1 MVDTSKES
9 LCINKL
15 VCEREET
22 LFLEED
28 IIVPDSKPDI
38 LSAINTSGNI
48 CIYKKEIIDE
58 KLKIDG
64 NINACVMYLA
74 DNVQDNV
81 RGIEVSL
88 DFSKN
93 LNAPNCKPDMLLD
106 TNIQIKS
113 INCSVINGRKI
124 NVKVEVSVAFRVYAN
139 EDVEIINDVINNENI
154 QILKDRVKVNSLV
167 GSGNTKAYVKD
178 TMMIDDTDSLAEIL
192 KININMIDKDIKT
205 SYNKVLA
212 KAEAEIK
219 IMYLTEDNRIS
230 TVTNRIPVVGF
241 IDIQNVSEDNV
252 CDTNFEIRNMVI
264 KPNNAE
270 EHSIYVEL
278 EAEVSCMAYEEKDIN
293 LIQDLYSPL
302 EEISCSRKQI
312 TTISNKQ
319 NRMENCHV
327 NGTVNLPDL
336 GENGLID
343 GSCTPRITN
352 INKLNSRVMYG
363 GELETNFV
371 FINLNNQINTVT
383 SNVPFEFAVDNIEN
397 GEMLNVS
404 TNMEIGSQDF
414 IVKSGGDVSIDVN
427 VIFNM
432 GMSKCENLEIIDNI
446 ELTQDLSM
454 EDYSLIIY
462 IVKKGDTLWNIA
474 KKLNS
479 TVDDIVRAN
488 EIEDE
493 NMINV
498 GEKLYIPKYV
508 KKGVAKQIERP
519 VVANYA

>member
-1 MVDTSKES
+1 MKF
-9 LCINKL
+9 
-15 VCEREET
+15 
-22 LFLEED
+22 FLRFTFIFV
-28 IIVPDSKPDI
+28 IIVIIISGISLGIIRVLESIPMLSRNANEENVKIYYAEDFNIEVIKSNFDYDGDGIDDYTDI
-38 LSAINTSGNI
+38 LEGA
-48 CIYKKEIIDE
+48 
-58 KLKIDG
+58 KIDAE
-64 NINACVMYLA
+64 N
-74 DNVQDNV
+74 
-81 RGIEVSL
+81 
-88 DFSKN
+88 
-93 LNAPNCKPDMLLD
+93 KPKYKDGYYSGGYPPED
-106 TNIQIKS
+106 EGV
-113 INCSVINGRKI
+113 CS
-124 NVKVEVSVAFRVYAN
+124 
-139 EDVEIINDVINNENI
+139 DVIWRSLKNAGYS
-154 QILKDRVKVNSLV
+154 LKD
-167 GSGNTKAYVKD
+167 
-178 TMMIDDTDSLAEIL
+178 
-192 KININMIDKDIKT
+192 MIDKDIKT

-352 INKLNSRVMYG
+352 INKLNSRVMYE

-371 FINLNNQINTVT
+371 FTNLNNQINTVT